1 MNNPIELKNVFKSY
15 PSYQN
20 NEKFIN
26 ALTDIN
32 LTIKENS
39 ITLISGANGSGK
51 SVLMN
56 IIAGLEKPSKGTVK
70 TTSKPG
76 LIFQDANIQ
85 ILGDTVYEDVCIGPK
100 NQKKTKSEVDIIVE
114 NALRDV
120 SLYDKSNNLSE
131 FLSGGEKR
139 RLATASIISMNRNIL
154 IFDEPY
160 ANLDYPSV
168 VDVNNLIKKLHNQG
182 KTIIVLTHELEKI
195 MGLSTHFV
203 VLFKGHKVF
212 DGSPEN
218 AFNEN
223 LENWGIKN
231 PLTSYKNIKDLVW

>member
-76 LIFQDANIQ
+76 LVFQDANIQ

-100 NQKKTKSEVDIIVE
+100 NQKKTK
-114 NALRDV
+114 NT
-120 SLYDKSNNLSE
+120 K
-131 FLSGGEKR
+131 
-139 RLATASIISMNRNIL
+139 
-154 IFDEPY
+154 
-160 ANLDYPSV
+160 
-168 VDVNNLIKKLHNQG
+168 
-182 KTIIVLTHELEKI
+182 
-195 MGLSTHFV
+195 
-203 VLFKGHKVF
+203 
-212 DGSPEN
+212 N
-218 AFNEN
+218 AFTAGRS
-223 LENWGIKN
+223 L
-231 PLTSYKNIKDLVW
+231 LSYKPF